1 MTAQCTMCSAGAP
14 MPLTG
19 DEATGMFLGAQ
30 AEAEM
35 AYGDNLKLLLS
46 SQHLA
51 DAKLTVTYRLAPG
64 VRAHMGYSAPRSN
77 VTLMLDIGD
86 KSAGFDPATLRMR

>member
-1 MTAQCTMCSAGAP
+1 

-19 DEATGMFLGAQ
+19 NEASGMFLGAQ

-35 AYGDNLKLLLS
+35 AYGDHLKLLLS

-51 DAKLTVTYRLAPG
+51 DAKLSMTYKLAPG
-64 VRAHMGYSAPRSN
+64 VCAHMSYSAPRST

-86 KSAGFDPATLRMR
+86 KSSGFDPTSFRR